1 MEKMCFDLNAAR
13 RRMRK
18 IFGMVNVYHVKM
30 SWGKVKLD
38 SVITKSL
45 GKMDQEVLS

>member
-18 IFGMVNVYHVKM
+18 IFGMVNVYHVIGTEHLFRM
-30 SWGKVKLD
+30 RL
-38 SVITKSL
+38 
-45 GKMDQEVLS
+45 